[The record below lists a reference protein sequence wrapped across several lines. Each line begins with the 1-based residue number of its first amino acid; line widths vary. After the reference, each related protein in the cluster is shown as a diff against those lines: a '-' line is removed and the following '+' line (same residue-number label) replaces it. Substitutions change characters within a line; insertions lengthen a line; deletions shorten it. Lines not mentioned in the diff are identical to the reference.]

1 MTVFNC
7 VEDIS
12 EATTSTAASCSAF
25 ISGLAKNDER
35 SALPMFLFSSNVAKN
50 ARNAWVAR
58 CFPQKKSEFSY
69 MKKFV
74 RIQQIMLAVYHVM
87 NFLLQSK
94 LPPMILIN
102 FSLLSFSLQFHCLAM
117 MQLTPASDRIAADW
131 NGHSKVNS
139 LQLHCKESIYQ

>member
-35 SALPMFLFSSNVAKN
+35 SALPMFWFSSNVAKN

-58 CFPQKKSEFSY
+58 CFPQKNEFSY
-69 MKKFV
+69 MKKLV
-74 RIQQIMLAVYHVM
+74 SIQQIMLA
-87 NFLLQSK
+87 
-94 LPPMILIN
+94 
-102 FSLLSFSLQFHCLAM
+102 A
-117 MQLTPASDRIAADW
+117 
-131 NGHSKVNS
+131 
-139 LQLHCKESIYQ
+139 